1 MTDSFASWPSVL
13 HSCDARTVYFE
24 DPVRHVVIS
33 AQGPCST
40 PLSDLEDTGF
50 DVVAAGVLPR
60 EVSGC
65 DDTDRFPTGQHI
77 LLRRS

>member
-1 MTDSFASWPSVL
+1 MTDPFASWPSVL

-40 PLSDLEDTGF
+40 PLSDLKDTGF
-50 DVVAAGVLPR
+50 DMVAAGVLPR
-60 EVSGC
+60 EVIGC
-65 DDTDRFPTGQHI
+65 DDADRFLRGQHV
-77 LLRRS
+77 LLPRS